1 MPQPKS
7 SSGRARK
14 AARSTTTKRE
24 RQREEENVAKGLGAL
39 RDALTRAVML
49 PTERVR
55 EAMDDAVR
63 RGRMTR
69 GDAEELAQSLIAAGR
84 RQTEE
89 LLAVLESLVGKQKA
103 SAADVRKRTRAY
115 AEAQATE
122 VVEPSPDRIAPLADH
137 PGAPWQVLPYER
149 QLEVKHAQVVEA
161 LTLIGKLDADVAPIV
176 PAVEQW
182 HYRNKAEFS
191 F

>member
-7 SSGRARK
+7 SSGRSRK
-14 AARSTTTKRE
+14 KARSTTSMRE
-24 RQREEENVAKGLGAL
+24 RQREEENGAKGLGAL
-39 RDALTRAVML
+39 RDAPTRGVML

-89 LLAVLESLVGKQKA
+89 RLAELETLVGKQ
-103 SAADVRKRTRAY
+103 RA
-115 AEAQATE
+115 
-122 VVEPSPDRIAPLADH
+122 
-137 PGAPWQVLPYER
+137 
-149 QLEVKHAQVVEA
+149 
-161 LTLIGKLDADVAPIV
+161 
-176 PAVEQW
+176 
-182 HYRNKAEFS
+182 
-191 F
+191 